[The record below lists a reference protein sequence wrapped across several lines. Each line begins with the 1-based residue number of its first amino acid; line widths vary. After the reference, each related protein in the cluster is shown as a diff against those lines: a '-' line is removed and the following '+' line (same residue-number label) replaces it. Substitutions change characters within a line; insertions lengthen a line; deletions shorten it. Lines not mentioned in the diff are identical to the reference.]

1 MKALK
6 ITGLVLTTLVSL
18 ALITGLFVNGQYAVE
33 REVTINKPKQEI
45 CDYVYQLD
53 NLDNFKVGVKA
64 APAKHKEFKVQAA
77 AVQSVPACDS
87 IDPLVIKKAPGERV
101 NYEIHFI
108 KPFEAT
114 DHSYIISEAVSE
126 KQTKVKWGF
135 KGEMKYP
142 MNLMLLVMDM
152 ENKLAPDLGK
162 GLNNLKATLES

>member
-6 ITGLVLTTLVSL
+6 ITGLVLTILVSII
-18 ALITGLFVNGQYAVE
+18 LITGLFVNGHYAVE

-45 CDYVYQLD
+45 GNYVNQLD
-53 NLDNFKVGVKA
+53 DLDNFNVVKD
-64 APAKHKEFKVQAA
+64 APAKHKEVKEQTAP
-77 AVQSVPACDS
+77 VQSITDS
-87 IDPLVIKKAPGERV
+87 DRVNAFAIKKAPGKRV
-101 NYEIHFI
+101 DYEIHFI

-142 MNLMLLVMDM
+142 MNLMLLVTDM
-152 ENKLAPDLGK
+152 ENKLAPGLEK
-162 GLNNLKATLES
+162 GLNNLKTTLES

>member
-1 MKALK
+1 MKVLK
-6 ITGLVLTTLVSL
+6 VIGLVLITFVSI
-18 ALITGLFVNGQYAVE
+18 ALISGLFVNSKYAVE

-45 CDYVYQLD
+45 CDYVNQLD
-53 NLDNFKVGVKA
+53 DLDNFNVGVKA
-64 APAKHKEFKVQAA
+64 APAKQKEFKVQAA
-77 AVQSVPACDS
+77 AIQSVAACDS
-87 IDPLVIKKAPGERV
+87 INPVVIKKAPGERV
-101 NYEIHFI
+101 DYEIHFI

-142 MNLMLLVMDM
+142 LNLMLLVMDM
-152 ENKLAPDLGK
+152 ENKLAPDLEK

>member
-6 ITGLVLTTLVSL
+6 ITGLVLTTLLSL
-18 ALITGLFVNGQYAVE
+18 ALITGIFVNGQYAVE

-45 CDYVYQLD
+45 CDYVNQLD
-53 NLDNFKVGVKA
+53 DLDNFNVGVKA
-64 APAKHKEFKVQAA
+64 APARQKVSKVQAA
-77 AVQSVPACDS
+77 AIQSVAACDS
-87 IDPLVIKKAPGERV
+87 INPVVIKKAPGERV

-135 KGEMKYP
+135 KGEIKYP

-152 ENKLAPDLGK
+152 ENKLAPGLEK
-162 GLNNLKATLES
+162 GLNNLKTSLES

>member
-6 ITGLVLTTLVSL
+6 ITGLVLTTLVSI

-33 REVTINKPKQEI
+33 REVTINKPKKEI
-45 CDYVYQLD
+45 GEYVNQLD
-53 NLDNFKVGVKA
+53 KLDSFNVGVTS
-64 APAKHKEFKVQAA
+64 APAKQKVSTVQEA
-77 AVQSVPACDS
+77 AVQSVAASDS
-87 IDPLVIKKAPGERV
+87 INPVVNKKAPGERV
-101 NYEIHFI
+101 DYEIHFT

-135 KGEMKYP
+135 KGEIKYP

-152 ENKLAPDLGK
+152 ENKLAPGLEK
-162 GLNNLKATLES
+162 GLHNLKTTLES